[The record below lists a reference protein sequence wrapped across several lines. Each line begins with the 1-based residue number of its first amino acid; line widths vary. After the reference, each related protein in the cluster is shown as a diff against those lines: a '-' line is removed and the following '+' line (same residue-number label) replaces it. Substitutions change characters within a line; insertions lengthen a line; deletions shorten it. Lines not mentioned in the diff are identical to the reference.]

1 MEPGATSQDEAPCI
15 FHVNVLIFFFSNYK
29 TLSESESDRKLEG
42 GEIKRIT
49 TAI

>member
-1 MEPGATSQDEAPCI
+1 MYLSCER
-15 FHVNVLIFFFSNYK
+15 VNFFFSNYK
-29 TLSESESDRKLEG
+29 TLSESESGRKLEG